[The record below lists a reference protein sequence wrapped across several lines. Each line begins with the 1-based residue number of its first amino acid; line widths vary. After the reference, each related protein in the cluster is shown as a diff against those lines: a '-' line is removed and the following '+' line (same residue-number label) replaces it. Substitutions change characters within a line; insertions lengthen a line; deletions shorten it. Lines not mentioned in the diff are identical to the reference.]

1 MLRQITILKQ
11 IGRMS
16 FAPLACNHATRIV
29 PDLTKDRYSV
39 KRGDYGTLTNDDI
52 KYFESILSD
61 RCITDKHDI
70 EAHNI
75 DFYYCY
81 RGSSQLLLKPRTTE
95 EVSVILKHCNAR
107 KLAVCPQGGNTGL
120 VAGTTPIFDEIILSM
135 QLMNKVEHVD
145 ETSGILVCQSGCVLE
160 KLEERVLRHNLVI
173 PIDLGAK
180 GSCHIGG
187 NVSTNAGGLR
197 LLRYGNLHGNV
208 LGIEAVKADGTIL
221 DLMSNFKKDN
231 TGYHLKH
238 LFIGSE
244 GTLGVVTKLAIA
256 CPTASKAVNV
266 AFLGLNSF
274 EDVLKTF
281 TAAKRDLGEILSA
294 CEMMDHQ
301 SLRICVDHYKLKSPV
316 GEYPFYLLLETS
328 GSNIKHD
335 EEKMSNF
342 LESSLSRGD
351 IQDGTVTSD
360 PSKVAHIWSIR
371 ELLPTAKIN
380 EKYFFKYD
388 ISVPISRFYEIVEV
402 MRERLGYLVYDVQG
416 FGHMGDS
423 NLHINVLCDEYSEEI
438 EKRIEPFIY
447 EYAAKLKGSISA
459 EHGIGF
465 QKREYLKTFKQPE
478 ALHLMKELKL
488 VMDPNRILN
497 PYKVLCD

>member
-1 MLRQITILKQ
+1 MLRKLNTLKQ
-11 IGRMS
+11 FGNLN
-16 FAPLACNHATRIV
+16 FTACAAYHSTRKI
-29 PDLTKDRYSV
+29 PDLTRDRYSV

-52 KYFESILSD
+52 KYFESILSN
-61 RCITDKHDI
+61 RCITDKNDI
-70 EAHNI
+70 EMHNI
-75 DFYYCY
+75 DFYYSY
-81 RGSSQLLLKPRTTE
+81 RGSSQLLLKPKTTE
-95 EVSVILKHCNAR
+95 EVSAILKHCNSR

-120 VAGTTPIFDEIILSM
+120 VAGTTPIFDEIIISM
-135 QLMNKVEHVD
+135 QLMNNIERVD
-145 ETSGILVCQSGCVLE
+145 EASGVLVCQPGCVLE
-160 KLEERVLRHNLVI
+160 KLEEHVSQHNLVM

-180 GSCHIGG
+180 GTCHIGG

-244 GTLGVVTKLAIA
+244 GTLGVITKLAIA
-256 CPTASKAVNV
+256 CPPASKAVNV
-266 AFLGLNSF
+266 ALVGLNSF

-281 TAAKRDLGEILSA
+281 TSAKRNLGEIMSA
-294 CEMMDHQ
+294 CELMDHQ
-301 SLRICVDHYKLKSPV
+301 SLRFSVDHYKLNSPI

-328 GSNIKHD
+328 GSNLKHD
-335 EEKMSNF
+335 EEKMNSF
-342 LESSLSRGD
+342 LESSLARGD
-351 IQDGTVTSD
+351 IQDGVVTNETV
-360 PSKVAHIWSIR
+360 KVRQIWAIR

-388 ISVPISRFYEIVEV
+388 ISVPLSRFYEIVPV
-402 MRERLGYLVYDVQG
+402 MREHLGDSVCDVQG
-416 FGHMGDS
+416 FGHIGDS
-423 NLHINVLCDEYSEEI
+423 NLHVHIICDEFSDEI
-438 EKRIEPFIY
+438 YKRIEPFIY
-447 EYAAKLKGSISA
+447 EYTAKMKGSISA

-465 QKREYLKTFKQPE
+465 QKKELLKTFKQPE
-478 ALHLMKELKL
+478 ALHLMKELKS
-488 VMDPNRILN
+488 VMDPNHILN